1 MLFVVHHNPRSNLT
15 PNHLERCIMY
25 LKSTSETNH
34 HTKHSQQCNQLL
46 ISAITVCILML
57 PATIH
62 AAAYDLVFGK
72 SVEQMEVPLNQSRIM
87 VFDEAIDNI
96 SVGNPD
102 VADIVV
108 LETKKLYILGKSLGS
123 TNIVVWSKDVSTRKY
138 STLTIDIVHDVDSLK
153 HHLHDLFP
161 EEKPEIRSAQGSII
175 LSGDISSMT
184 KVDAIESLTAQ
195 FVKNA
200 KKFDGSDKA
209 GKKRAGQSNQNSEVI
224 NLMQVGGPHQVML
237 EVKIAEVSRT
247 MMQQMGINLA
257 AFQAG
262 RPFRVGAIN
271 GGSSF
276 PEALTSAGETV
287 PLLPNDQAWTN
298 LNDPIIGPAVQKF
311 TPTTPTVAGAGLFA
325 SFLTGSSYFNLVI
338 DASKTN
344 GLAKILAEP
353 TLTALS
359 GETAEFLSGGEF
371 PVPIWSGGE
380 DSKISIVFKKYGVS
394 VKMLPVVL
402 NSQRINLNLNIG
414 VSELSNAA
422 DVSLG
427 VPGSTT
433 NYSIPSLTTRS
444 TNSTVEL
451 MDGQTIGV
459 AGLISDKMRESVNK
473 FPGLGDLPILG
484 ALFRSQSFLHDETEL
499 VMFVTAHL
507 ARPIDPRDIRLPTDA
522 FEAPS
527 DAEFFLFGRMAD
539 DENESPEI
547 LAFGNDKKYRP
558 KRKKNQAKYPTQT
571 GGPTFGH
578 QL

>member
-1 MLFVVHHNPRSNLT
+1 MKQVIKVNPFTSHRTSFNSLF
-15 PNHLERCIMY
+15 CAF
-25 LKSTSETNH
+25 
-34 HTKHSQQCNQLL
+34 LL
-46 ISAITVCILML
+46 LFISCSMFPLNSY
-57 PATIH
+57 

-72 SVEQMEVPLNQSRIM
+72 AVTQLEVPINQSRIM
-87 VFDEAIDNI
+87 VFDESIDNI
-96 SVGNPD
+96 SVGNPEI
-102 VADIVV
+102 ADIVI
-108 LETKKLYILGKSLGS
+108 LESKKLYILGKSLGS
-123 TNIVVWSKDVSTRKY
+123 TNIVVWSKHIKDRQYT
-138 STLTIDIVHDVDSLK
+138 TLTIDIVHDIDSLK

-161 EEKPEIRSAQGSII
+161 DEKPEVRSAQGSII
-175 LSGDISSMT
+175 VSGDISSVS
-184 KVDAIESLTAQ
+184 KVEAINSLATQ
-195 FVKNA
+195 FVKNSR
-200 KKFDGSDKA
+200 KFDLASKDSKSPEL
-209 GKKRAGQSNQNSEVI
+209 KEMTEVI

-257 AFQAG
+257 AYSAG
-262 RPFRVGAIN
+262 RPFKVGAVN

-276 PEALTSAGETV
+276 PDALDSEGLTHS
-287 PLLPNDQAWTN
+287 LFPNDQSWFN
-298 LNDPIIGPAVQKF
+298 LNDTTIGPNVDLF
-311 TPTTPTVAGAGLFA
+311 SPTTPTIAGAGLFA

-359 GETAEFLSGGEF
+359 GESAEFLSGGEF
-371 PVPIWSGGE
+371 PIPVWSGGE
-380 DSKISIVFKKYGVS
+380 ESRITIVFKKYGVS

-402 NSQRINLNLNIG
+402 NSKRINLNLNIG

-422 DVSLG
+422 DLSTG
-427 VPGSTT
+427 VPGSTV

-444 TNSTVEL
+444 TSSTVEI

-484 ALFRSQSFLHDETEL
+484 ALFRSQSFIQDETEL

-507 ARPIDPRDIRLPTDA
+507 AQPINPRDIKLPTDA

-539 DENESPEI
+539 DTNESPDL
-547 LAFGNDKKYRP
+547 LAFGNNKKYRP
-558 KRKKNQAKYPTQT
+558 KQRRGKANYPAQT

>member
-1 MLFVVHHNPRSNLT
+1 MRQAIKANQFTSQKTNLNNLFF
-15 PNHLERCIMY
+15 
-25 LKSTSETNH
+25 TSLL
-34 HTKHSQQCNQLL
+34 LL
-46 ISAITVCILML
+46 IYCFIFPTNSN
-57 PATIH
+57 

-72 SVEQMEVPLNQSRIM
+72 AVTQMEVPINQSRIM
-87 VFDEAIDNI
+87 VFDESIDNI

-102 VADIVV
+102 IADIVI
-108 LETKKLYILGKSLGS
+108 LESKKLYILGKSLGS
-123 TNIVVWSKDVSTRKY
+123 TNIVVWSKNIKDRQYT
-138 STLTIDIVHDVDSLK
+138 TLTIDIVHDIDSLK

-161 EEKPEIRSAQGSII
+161 DEKPEVRSAQGSII
-175 LSGDISSMT
+175 VSGDISSIS
-184 KVDAIESLTAQ
+184 KVEAINSLATQ
-195 FVKNA
+195 FVKNSR
-200 KKFDGSDKA
+200 KFDLASKDSKSPEL
-209 GKKRAGQSNQNSEVI
+209 KEMTEVI

-257 AFQAG
+257 AFSAG
-262 RPFRVGAIN
+262 RPFKVGAVN

-276 PEALTSAGETV
+276 PDALTSSGQNV
-287 PLLPNDQAWTN
+287 PLFPNDQSWTN
-298 LNDPIIGPAVQKF
+298 LNDATIGPAIQQF
-311 TPTTPTVAGAGLFA
+311 SPTTPTVAGAGLFA

-359 GETAEFLSGGEF
+359 GESAEFLSGGEF
-371 PVPIWSGGE
+371 PIPVWSGGE
-380 DSKISIVFKKYGVS
+380 DSRITIVFKKYGVS

-402 NSQRINLNLNIG
+402 NSKRINLNLNIG

-422 DVSLG
+422 DLSTG
-427 VPGSTT
+427 VPGSAVS
-433 NYSIPSLTTRS
+433 YSIPSLTTRS
-444 TNSTVEL
+444 TSSTVEI

-484 ALFRSQSFLHDETEL
+484 ALFRSQSFIQDETEL

-507 ARPIDPRDIRLPTDA
+507 AQPINPNDIKLPTDA

-539 DENESPEI
+539 DMNESPD
-547 LAFGNDKKYRP
+547 LFSFGNNKKYRP
-558 KRKKNQAKYPTQT
+558 KNRTRKVKYPTQT
-571 GGPTFGH
+571 GGATFGH